1 MVKDSGYK
9 LYAVNIT
16 ADGTVPLGCQSAFW
30 MPCLKDGRIIARLS
44 ADDLIEGNN

>member
-16 ADGTVPLGCQSAFW
+16 ADGTVPLGGQSAFW
-30 MPCLKDGRIIARLS
+30 MPCLKDGRITAMEVHFS
-44 ADDLIEGNN
+44 NNIPFS